1 METGSLLAKFDSLVP
16 LASGWAAEQE
26 KQILREGIPLSAAQ
40 IDDARQAGVKEPEKV
55 RLLQVETI
63 PSPTHPIL
71 QAACQ
76 ATNFV
81 PAEPRGLT
89 IQYGVFVRSD
99 CWSDRPLLVHELV
112 HTAQYERLGGIE
124 PFLRRY
130 LFECATMGYSAATM
144 EKEAITTAARVCG

>member
-1 METGSLLAKFDSLVP
+1 METGALLDKFDMLVP

-26 KQILREGIPLSAAQ
+26 KQILREGVPLSAAQ
-40 IDDARQAGVKEPEKV
+40 MEDARRAGVKEPEKV

-63 PSPTHPIL
+63 PSPTHPVL

-99 CWSDRPLLVHELV
+99 CWMDRPVIVHELV

-130 LFECATMGYSAATM
+130 LFECATMGYSGAPM
-144 EKEAITTAARVCG
+144 EKEAITTAARVCR

>member
-1 METGSLLAKFDSLVP
+1 METGALMAKFDMLVP

-26 KQILREGIPLSAAQ
+26 QQILREGIPLSPALME
-40 IDDARQAGVKEPEKV
+40 DAREAGVKEPEKV

-63 PSPTHPIL
+63 PSPSHPLL

-89 IQYGVFVRSD
+89 IQYGVFLRSD
-99 CWSDRPLLVHELV
+99 CWMDRPVIVHELV

-144 EKEAITTAARVCG
+144 EKEAIATAARVCR